1 MSDLFSHIMTIWHFF
16 LLRQDVLTRFGLDPD
31 GWQEDWWS
39 SLPLVAAQVWGRW
52 TGSSL
57 SGSVSRKT
65 AALNPLDLKEPDV
78 RVVPDR
84 RINVAT
90 KTNQGEK
97 KNKNRSLLQLKPW
110 QPESYSTLVGLV
122 WNKCLFFHV
131 NPPTASLLLSRSTHI
146 ISKLNRRGLFT
157 VGRWLPTCRYGT
169 TWPCRRWPGT
179 SGWGWD
185 GGRAGGRPACRA
197 EGTWGFLTR
206 LSNPWEQHTIRLKL
220 FFSE

>member
-1 MSDLFSHIMTIWHFF
+1 MIVSSSGRSSGVREVNRIFSVRECVKKNSCFK
-16 LLRQDVLTRFGLDPD
+16 
-31 GWQEDWWS
+31 S
-39 SLPLVAAQVWGRW
+39 
-52 TGSSL
+52 
-57 SGSVSRKT
+57 SGSQRAWCPCRTRSEDQRCYKDESGRK
-65 AALNPLDLKEPDV
+65 
-78 RVVPDR
+78 
-84 RINVAT
+84 
-90 KTNQGEK
+90 KT
-97 KNKNRSLLQLKPW
+97 KNRSLLKLKPW